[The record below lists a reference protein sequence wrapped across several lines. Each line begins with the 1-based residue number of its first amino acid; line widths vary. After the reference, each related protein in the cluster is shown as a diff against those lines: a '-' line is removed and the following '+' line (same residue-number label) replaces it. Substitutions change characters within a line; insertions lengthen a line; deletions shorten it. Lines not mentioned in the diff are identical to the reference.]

1 MLSTAPLSHHLHTRF
16 QQPLHYS
23 FWSCD
28 GQKEKWPFPART
40 QWGWGGGGLW
50 VIPLALQPYCSANG
64 VCSVRPPGAV
74 SQRDAYGFCW
84 YSNPYNIT
92 AYVST
97 GLSFLQC
104 LLSNSKGSTGDAVA
118 NDDLMLLALQLSD
131 LAHHP

>member
-1 MLSTAPLSHHLHTRF
+1 MGRRKSGHSLLGPSG
-16 QQPLHYS
+16 
-23 FWSCD
+23 D
-28 GQKEKWPFPART
+28 
-40 QWGWGGGGLW
+40 GGGGLW

-64 VCSVRPPGAV
+64 VCSMRPPGAV